1 MIDAKQSVDGL
12 SRNYDVLVIGA
23 GNAALCAAI
32 TARHNGARVLVLEW
46 APRELRGGN
55 SRHTRNIRYAH
66 QEATEYVTGPYTVDE
81 YWDDLLRVTA
91 GRTNEELARMVLERS
106 EKVPEWMM
114 EQGVRFQQPLTGTLG
129 LARTNAFFFGGGK
142 AMMNSLYAK
151 AGELGVDIVY
161 DAEVTDL
168 QIDNGRCT
176 GADVSIDG
184 DTHQVS
190 TRTFIVASGG
200 FEANIEWLKEG
211 WGEAAE
217 NFLIRGTPYNKGGL
231 LRILL
236 DNGARQIADAD
247 QCHAVPID
255 ARSPKFDGGIATRVD
270 CVIYSIMVNRHG
282 ARFYDEGEDI
292 WPKRYAIWGRLVGQQ
307 PDQIAYAIIDSK
319 VPGLFMPTIFPAIE
333 AGTIRELAD
342 KLELDADALEKT
354 VKDFNA
360 GVQPGDFDATQP
372 DGCHTEGVTPEKTN
386 WARKIDTPPF
396 YSYPLR
402 PGITFTYL
410 GVEVDEKARVLFGSR
425 KKPADNIFAAG
436 EVMVGNIL
444 GQGYVGGL
452 GLLIGNVFGRIAG
465 EEAARRAVN

>member
-1 MIDAKQSVDGL
+1 MADL
-12 SRNYDVLVIGA
+12 SQNYDVLVIGA

-32 TARHNGARVLVLEW
+32 TAAHNGARVLILEW
-46 APRELRGGN
+46 APRHFRGGN

-66 QEATEYVTGPYTVDE
+66 NEATEFVTGPYTVDE

-91 GRTNEELARMVLERS
+91 GRTNEDLARMMLEKS
-106 EKVPEWMM
+106 LKVPEWMM
-114 EQGVRFQQPLTGTLG
+114 EQGVRFQQALTGTLG

-142 AMMNSLYAK
+142 TMMNSFFVK
-151 AGELGVDIVY
+151 AEELGVDIVY
-161 DAEVTDL
+161 DAEVTAL
-168 QIDNGRCT
+168 EIDNGRCT
-176 GADVSIDG
+176 SASVSIDG
-184 DTHQVS
+184 ETRQVS
-190 TRTFIVASGG
+190 ARSVVVASGG
-200 FEANIEWLKEG
+200 YEANIEWLKEG

-217 NFLIRGTPYNKGGL
+217 NFLIRGTPYNTGSL

-236 DNGARQIADAD
+236 DNGAQPVADAD

-270 CVIYSIMVNRHG
+270 CVIYSIMVNKHG
-282 ARFYDEGEDI
+282 QRFHDEGEDI

-319 VPGLFMPTIFPAIE
+319 VPELFMPTIFPAIE
-333 AGTIRELAD
+333 ADSIRELAE
-342 KLELDADALEKT
+342 KLELDADTLEKT
-354 VKDFNA
+354 VNAFNA
-360 GVQPGDFDATQP
+360 GVQPGKFDATQL
-372 DGCHTEGVTPEKTN
+372 DGCHTRGLKPEKTN
-386 WARKIDTPPF
+386 WARKLDTPPF
-396 YSYPLR
+396 YGYPLR

-410 GVEVDEKARVLFGSR
+410 GVEVDDKARVLFGAR
-425 KKPADNIFAAG
+425 KTPADNIFAAG

>member
-1 MIDAKQSVDGL
+1 VADL
-12 SRNYDVLVIGA
+12 SQNYDVLVIGA

-46 APRELRGGN
+46 APRHFRGGN

-66 QEATEYVTGPYTVDE
+66 NEANDFVTGPYTVDE
-81 YWDDLLRVTA
+81 YWEDLFRVTA
-91 GRTNEELARMVLERS
+91 GRTNEALARMMLEQS
-106 EKVPEWMM
+106 LKVPEWMM
-114 EQGVRFQQPLTGTLG
+114 EQGVRFQPALAGTLG
-129 LARTNAFFFGGGK
+129 LSRTNAFFFGGGK
-142 AMMNSLYAK
+142 AMMNTFFAK
-151 AGELGVDIVY
+151 AEELGVDIVY
-161 DAEVTDL
+161 DAEVTALEIKD
-168 QIDNGRCT
+168 GHCT
-176 GADVSIDG
+176 GASVSIDG
-184 DTHQVS
+184 KTHQISFRSVV
-190 TRTFIVASGG
+190 VASGG

-217 NFLIRGTPYNKGGL
+217 NFLIRGTPYNTGGL

-236 DNGARQIADAD
+236 DNGAAQIADAD

-270 CVIYSIMVNRHG
+270 CVIYSIMVNKHG
-282 ARFYDEGEDI
+282 LRFYDEGEDI

-307 PDQIAYAIIDSK
+307 PDQVAYAIIDSK
-319 VPGLFMPTIFPAIE
+319 IPGLFMPTIFPAIE
-333 AGTIRELAD
+333 ADTIRELAG
-342 KLELDADALEKT
+342 KLELDADTLEKT
-354 VKDFNA
+354 VNDYNA
-360 GVQPGDFDATQP
+360 GVQPGAFDATQP
-372 DGCHTEGVTPEKTN
+372 DGCHTTGVTPEKTN
-386 WARKIDTPPF
+386 WAQKIDMPPF
-396 YSYPLR
+396 YGYPLR

-410 GVEVDEKARVLFGSR
+410 GVEVDDKARVLFGPE

>member
-1 MIDAKQSVDGL
+1 VTEISGQY
-12 SRNYDVLVIGA
+12 NVLVIGA

-32 TARHNGARVLVLEW
+32 TARANGARVLILEW
-46 APRELRGGN
+46 APKEFRGGN

-66 QEATEYVTGPYTVDE
+66 RTATEYVTGPYTVEE
-81 YWDDLLRVTA
+81 YWEDLLRVTA
-91 GRTNEELARMVLERS
+91 GRTNEELARMVLEQS

-114 EQGVRFQQPLTGTLG
+114 EQGVRFQKPLTGTLG

-142 AMMNSLYAK
+142 AMMNSFFAK
-151 AGELGVDIVY
+151 AEEMGVDIVY

-168 QIDNGRCT
+168 DIEDGRCT
-176 GADVSIDG
+176 AATVKIGDG
-184 DTHQVS
+184 KPQKISARSFV
-190 TRTFIVASGG
+190 VASGG

-217 NFLIRGTPYNKGGL
+217 NFLVRGTPYNTGVL
-231 LRILL
+231 LQVLL
-236 DNGARQIADAD
+236 DKGAQPIADAD

-255 ARSPKFDGGIATRVD
+255 ARSPKFDGGICTRVD
-270 CVIYSIMVNRHG
+270 CVIYSIVVNKHG
-282 ARFYDEGEDI
+282 LRFYDEGEDI

-319 VPGLFMPTIFPAIE
+319 SQGLFMPTVFPAIE
-333 AGTIRELAD
+333 APSIRELAE
-342 KLELDADALEKT
+342 KLELDAYTLEKT
-354 VKDFNA
+354 VNDFNE
-360 GVQPGDFDATQP
+360 GVQPGAFDPTQP
-372 DGCHTEGVTPEKTN
+372 DDCHTKGVRPAKTN
-386 WARKIDTPPF
+386 WARKLDTPP
-396 YSYPLR
+396 YYGYPLR

-410 GVEVDEKARVLFGSR
+410 GVQVDKKARVLLGAQ

-444 GQGYVGGL
+444 GQGYTGGL

-465 EEAARRAVN
+465 EEAARRATN

>member
-1 MIDAKQSVDGL
+1 MIQFNVADL
-12 SRNYDVLVIGA
+12 SQNYDVLVIGA

-32 TARHNGARVLVLEW
+32 TAGHNGARVLVLEW
-46 APRELRGGN
+46 APRHSRGGN

-66 QEATEYVTGPYTVDE
+66 NEANDFVTGPYTVDE

-91 GRTNEELARMVLERS
+91 GRTNKGLARMMLEKS
-106 EKVPEWMM
+106 IKVPEWMM
-114 EQGVRFQQPLTGTLG
+114 EQGVRFQPAISGTLG
-129 LARTNAFFFGGGK
+129 LSRTNAFFFGGGK
-142 AMMNSLYAK
+142 AMMNTFFAK
-151 AGELGVDIVY
+151 AEEMGVDIVY
-161 DAEVTDL
+161 DAEVTAL
-168 QIDNGRCT
+168 EIDDGHCT
-176 GADVSIDG
+176 GASVSIDG
-184 DTHQVS
+184 KSHQIS
-190 TRTFIVASGG
+190 TRSVVVASGG

-236 DNGARQIADAD
+236 DNGAQQIADAD

-270 CVIYSIMVNRHG
+270 CVIYSVMVNKY
-282 ARFYDEGEDI
+282 AKRFYNEGEDI

-307 PDQIAYAIIDSK
+307 PDQVAYAIIDSK
-319 VPGLFMPTIFPAIE
+319 IPGLFMPTIFPAIE
-333 AGTIRELAD
+333 ADSISELAEN
-342 KLELDADALEKT
+342 LELDAKMLEKT
-354 VKDFNA
+354 LSDYNA
-360 GVQPGDFDATQP
+360 SVQPGEFDPTQP
-372 DGCHTEGVTPEKTN
+372 DGCHTKGVTPEKTN
-386 WARKIDTPPF
+386 WAQKIDTPPF
-396 YSYPLR
+396 YGYPLR

-410 GVEVDEKARVLFGSR
+410 GVEVDDKARVLFGPE

>member
-1 MIDAKQSVDGL
+1 VTDL
-12 SRNYDVLVIGA
+12 SQNYDVLVIGA

-46 APRELRGGN
+46 APRHFRGGN

-66 QEATEYVTGPYTVDE
+66 NEANDFVTGPYTVDE
-81 YWDDLLRVTA
+81 YWEDLFRVTA
-91 GRTNEELARMVLERS
+91 GRTNEALARMMLEQS
-106 EKVPEWMM
+106 LKVPEWMM
-114 EQGVRFQQPLTGTLG
+114 EQGVRFQPALAGTLG
-129 LARTNAFFFGGGK
+129 LSRTNAFFFGGGK
-142 AMMNSLYAK
+142 AMMNTFFAK
-151 AGELGVDIVY
+151 AEELGVDIVY
-161 DAEVTDL
+161 DAEVTALEIKD
-168 QIDNGRCT
+168 GHCT
-176 GADVSIDG
+176 GASVSIDG
-184 DTHQVS
+184 KTHQISFRSVV
-190 TRTFIVASGG
+190 VASGG

-217 NFLIRGTPYNKGGL
+217 NFLIRGTPYNTGGL

-236 DNGARQIADAD
+236 DNGAAQIADAD

-270 CVIYSIMVNRHG
+270 CVIYSIMVNKHG
-282 ARFYDEGEDI
+282 LRFYDEGEDI

-307 PDQIAYAIIDSK
+307 PDQVAYAIIDSK
-319 VPGLFMPTIFPAIE
+319 IPGLFMPTIFPAIE
-333 AGTIRELAD
+333 ADTIRELAG
-342 KLELDADALEKT
+342 KLELDADTLEKT
-354 VKDFNA
+354 VNDYNA
-360 GVQPGDFDATQP
+360 GVQPGAFDATQP
-372 DGCHTEGVTPEKTN
+372 DGCHTTGVTPEKTN
-386 WARKIDTPPF
+386 WAQKIDMPPF
-396 YSYPLR
+396 YGYPLR

-410 GVEVDEKARVLFGSR
+410 GVEVDDKARVLFGPE